1 MRHLGV
7 VGEDSSGYL
16 LLLVRLR
23 PCSFIADSPVD
34 WVSSPF
40 REPQSM
46 SAPTALALALSF
58 SFSRSVWFTG
68 PVLVRLALLLLQLLG
83 SLTLGPVDAM
93 GTGFRLNRLGSMV
106 PLTSRGAGRPITL
119 SVLDLAGRGRLR
131 YCMLFRAFGPRKLCS
146 LLASKLFFRPEGVP
160 PPTGFTGIPD
170 DLGVFPTVAEPLEMV
185 APPAV
190 ITVAVPV
197 AVGGFL

>member
-1 MRHLGV
+1 M
-7 VGEDSSGYL
+7 VGDDSSGYL

-23 PCSFIADSPVD
+23 PCSFTEDSPVD
-34 WVSSPF
+34 SDGACSPF
-40 REPQSM
+40 SEAQSM
-46 SAPTALALALSF
+46 SATTALALALSF

-68 PVLVRLALLLLQLLG
+68 PVLVRLVILMLELLG
-83 SLTLGPVDAM
+83 SLTLGPEEVM
-93 GTGFRLNRLGSMV
+93 GTGFKDSRLESIVL
-106 PLTSRGAGRPITL
+106 LTGRVVGRPITL

-131 YCMLFRAFGPRKLCS
+131 YWMLFRAFGPRKLCS
-146 LLASKLFFRPEGVP
+146 LLASKLFFLPEGIP
-160 PPTGFTGIPD
+160 PPTGFTGMPD

-190 ITVAVPV
+190 MTVAVPV